1 MVYTIYDINEI
12 SDKQDCVKLPK
23 ELFFNPKYEKVSNMA
38 KILYSVILYRFENG
52 DTENGDIV
60 YKINEIE
67 RILSCSKVSAIKY
80 KKELLDT
87 GLIAI
92 EEKGKLGESD
102 KFWIKQF
109 EGGCKASEIQKG
121 RLQHTDLLC
130 YAVRFVRQSSIY
142 RFAKRR

>member
-23 ELFFNPKYEKVSNMA
+23 ELFLNPKYEKVSNMA

-52 DTENGDIV
+52 DTENGDIE

-92 EEKGKLGESD
+92 EEKGELGESD

-109 EGGCKASEIQKG
+109 EG
-121 RLQHTDLLC
+121 
-130 YAVRFVRQSSIY
+130 V
-142 RFAKRR
+142 